1 MEPPSY
7 LLSIAFYPLN
17 SEHLIGFAL
26 LPVLIFISALVSGSE
41 TAFFSLSPQDID
53 NIKKNKNK
61 TSDYLNRLLEKQDY
75 LLATVLIFNNFV
87 NIAIILISTYLT
99 HSLIDFGENVILGF
113 IIEGVLITFILVLFC
128 EVIPKLF
135 TASRPVSSFG
145 FVAKPLVIMIK
156 IAKPL
161 SYALMGTTSLLN
173 RKLSRK
179 KSNVSID
186 DLSEAIDF
194 TDKSI
199 GDKKILK
206 SIVELANIDAN
217 DIMHPRIDVYA
228 IDIESDFKKLLTFV
242 VDCGYSRIPVYE
254 ENFDSIKGLLF
265 VKDLLPYL
273 SMDENFGWQSLIRE
287 AYFVPENKKMN
298 DLLKEFQQKSIHMA
312 VVVDEYGGTS
322 GIITLEDILE
332 EIVGEISDENDES
345 QKLFTKLNRNTY
357 LFEGKTSL
365 NDFCKIMNL
374 DNDYFDEINGDAETL
389 AGLILEI
396 CGEIP
401 SGGREIEF
409 RQFGLKIENSD
420 VKRIKEIKVTV
431 KSQNDDDSNN
441 EN

>member
-7 LLSIAFYPLN
+7 VLSIAFYQFN
-17 SEHLIGFAL
+17 SEHLIIIIL
-26 LPVLIFISALVSGSE
+26 LLALIFMSALASGSE

-53 NIKKNKNK
+53 EIKKHKNKN
-61 TSDYLNRLLEKQDY
+61 SEYLNKLLEKQDY
-75 LLATVLIFNNFV
+75 LLATLLIFNNFV
-87 NIAIILISTYLT
+87 NVAIILLATYLT
-99 HSLIDFGENVILGF
+99 HSLIDFGENAILGF
-113 IIEGVLITFILVLFC
+113 IIEVVLITFVLVLFG
-128 EVIPKLF
+128 EVIPKLL
-135 TASRPVSSFG
+135 TASRPVRSFH
-145 FVAKPLVIMIK
+145 FVAKPLILMIK

-161 SYALMGTTSLLN
+161 SHVLMRTTAMLN
-173 RKLSRK
+173 KKFNQK

-206 SIVELANIDAN
+206 SIVELTNTDTR

-228 IDIESDFKKLLTFV
+228 VDIKSDFKELLTFV

-254 ENFDSIKGLLF
+254 ENFDNIKGLLF

-273 SMDENFGWQSLIRE
+273 NRDTNFEWQSLIRE
-287 AYFVPENKKMN
+287 AYFVPENKKIN

-332 EIVGEISDENDES
+332 EIVGEISDENDENDEN
-345 QKLFTKLNRNTY
+345 QKLFTKLSKNTY
-357 LFEGKTSL
+357 LFEGKISL

-374 DNDYFDEINGDAETL
+374 DNDYFDEVTGDAETL

-401 SGGREIEF
+401 AGGKEIDLK
-409 RQFGLKIENSD
+409 QFVLKVESSD

-431 KSQNDDDSNN
+431 KSQNDES
-441 EN
+441 

>member
-1 MEPPSY
+1 LEPPSY
-7 LLSIAFYPLN
+7 LLSITFYPLN
-17 SEHLIGFAL
+17 SGHLIGFVLLLAL
-26 LPVLIFISALVSGSE
+26 VFMSALVSGSE

-53 NIKKNKNK
+53 EIKKHKGK
-61 TSDYLNRLLEKQDY
+61 ISDYLNRLLEKQDY
-75 LLATVLIFNNFV
+75 LLATVLIFNNFI
-87 NIAIILISTYLT
+87 NIAIILISTYLAD
-99 HSLIDFGENVILGF
+99 SLIDFGDNELLGF
-113 IIEGVLITFILVLFC
+113 VIKVVFITFILVLFC
-128 EVIPKLF
+128 EVIPKLL
-135 TASRPVSSFG
+135 TASRPASSFN
-145 FVAKPLVIMIK
+145 FVAKPLLIMIK

-161 SYALMGTTSLLN
+161 SRVLMRTTSLLN
-173 RKLSRK
+173 KKFNQR

-199 GDKKILK
+199 DDKKILK
-206 SIVELANIDAN
+206 SIVELTNTDTK

-228 IDIESDFKKLLTFV
+228 VDIKSDFNELLTFV

-254 ENFDSIKGLLF
+254 ENFDNIKGILF
-265 VKDLLPYL
+265 VKDLLYYL
-273 SMDENFGWQSLIRE
+273 NKDKNFGWQSLIRE
-287 AYFVPENKKMN
+287 AYFVPENKKIN

-312 VVVDEYGGTS
+312 IVVDEYGGTS

-345 QKLFTKLNRNTY
+345 QKLFTKLNKNTY

-374 DNDYFDEINGDAETL
+374 DNDYFDETNGDAETL

-401 SGGREIEF
+401 AGGKEVDF
-409 RQFGLKIENSD
+409 KQFILKIESRD
-420 VKRIKEIKVTV
+420 AKRIKEIKVTV
-431 KSQNDDDSNN
+431 KSQNNDGKN
-441 EN
+441 ES

>member
-1 MEPPSY
+1 LEPPSY
-7 LLSIAFYPLN
+7 VLGIAFDQLN
-17 SEHLIGFAL
+17 SGHLAGFVL
-26 LPVLIFISALVSGSE
+26 LLTFIFMSALVSGSE

-53 NIKKNKNK
+53 EIKKHKSK
-61 TSDYLNRLLEKQDY
+61 ISVYLNQLLEKQDY
-75 LLATVLIFNNFV
+75 LLATILIFNNFI

-99 HSLIDFGENVILGF
+99 HSLINFGENILLGF
-113 IIEGVLITFILVLFC
+113 IIEVVLITFILVLFC
-128 EVIPKLF
+128 EVIPKLL
-135 TASRPVSSFG
+135 TASRPANSFH
-145 FVAKPLVIMIK
+145 FVAKPLVIMVK

-161 SYALMGTTSLLN
+161 SHVLMRTTSLLN
-173 RKLSRK
+173 KKFSQR

-186 DLSEAIDF
+186 DLSDAIDF

-199 GDKKILK
+199 VDKKILK
-206 SIVELANIDAN
+206 SIVELTNIEVK

-228 IDIESDFKKLLTFV
+228 VDIKSDFKELLTFV

-254 ENFDSIKGLLF
+254 ENFDNIKGLLF
-265 VKDLLPYL
+265 VKDLLSYL
-273 SMDENFGWQSLIRE
+273 NEDENFGWQSLIRE
-287 AYFVPENKKMN
+287 AYFVPEHKKIN

-345 QKLFTKLNRNTY
+345 QKLFTKLNKSTY
-357 LFEGKTSL
+357 LFEGKISL

-374 DNDYFDEINGDAETL
+374 GNDYFDEINGDAETL

-401 SGGREIEF
+401 AGGKEINF
-409 RQFGLKIENSD
+409 KQFVLKIESRD
-420 VKRIKEIKVTV
+420 AKRIKEIKVIV
-431 KSQNDDDSNN
+431 KSQDDDSKNDN
-441 EN
+441 

>member
-7 LLSIAFYPLN
+7 VLSIAFYPLD
-17 SEHLIGFAL
+17 SGHLIGFVL
-26 LPVLIFISALVSGSE
+26 LPVLIFLSALVSGSE

-53 NIKKNKNK
+53 EIKKHKSK
-61 TSDYLNRLLEKQDY
+61 ISCHLNHLLEEQDY
-75 LLATVLIFNNFV
+75 LLATVLIFNNFI

-99 HSLIDFGENVILGF
+99 HSLIDFGESILLGF
-113 IIEGVLITFILVLFC
+113 IIEVVLITFILVLFC
-128 EVIPKLF
+128 EVIPKLL
-135 TASRPVSSFG
+135 TASRPASSFN
-145 FVAKPLVIMIK
+145 FVARPLLIMIKVAKPLSHV
-156 IAKPL
+156 
-161 SYALMGTTSLLN
+161 LMRTTSLLN
-173 RKLSRK
+173 KKFSQR

-206 SIVELANIDAN
+206 SIVELTNIDAK

-228 IDIESDFKKLLTFV
+228 VDIKSDFKELLTFV

-254 ENFDSIKGLLF
+254 ENFDNIKGLLF
-265 VKDLLPYL
+265 VKDLLSYL
-273 SMDENFGWQSLIRE
+273 NKDKDFDWQSLIRE
-287 AYFVPENKKMN
+287 AYFVPENKKIN
-298 DLLKEFQQKSIHMA
+298 FLLKEFQQKSIHMA

-345 QKLFTKLNRNTY
+345 LKMFTKLNKNTY

-374 DNDYFDEINGDAETL
+374 DNDYFDETNGDAETL

-401 SGGREIEF
+401 AGGEEIDF
-409 RQFGLKIENSD
+409 KQFALKIESRD
-420 VKRIKEIKVTV
+420 AKRIKEIKVTV
-431 KSQNDDDSNN
+431 KSQNDDGKN

>member
-1 MEPPSY
+1 M
-7 LLSIAFYPLN
+7 
-17 SEHLIGFAL
+17 
-26 LPVLIFISALVSGSE
+26 SALVSGSE
-41 TAFFSLSPQDID
+41 TAFFSMSPQDID

-61 TSDYLNRLLEKQDY
+61 TSDYLNRLLEKQDH
-75 LLATVLIFNNFV
+75 LLATVLIFNNFI

-99 HSLIDFGENVILGF
+99 HSLIDFGDNVVFGF
-113 IIEGVLITFILVLFC
+113 VIEGVLITFVLVLFC
-128 EVIPKLF
+128 EVIPKLL
-135 TASRPVSSFG
+135 TASRPVSSFK

-161 SYALMGTTSLLN
+161 SYVLMRTTSLLN
-173 RKLSRK
+173 RKISKR

-186 DLSEAIDF
+186 DLSDAIDF

-206 SIVELANIDAN
+206 SIVELTNIDAK
-217 DIMHPRIDVYA
+217 DIMRPRIDVYA
-228 IDIESDFKKLLTFV
+228 VDIEFDFKKLLTFV

-254 ENFDSIKGLLF
+254 ENFDNIKGILF

-273 SMDENFGWQSLIRE
+273 NRDESFEWQSLIRE
-287 AYFVPENKKMN
+287 AYFVPENKKIN
-298 DLLKEFQQKSIHMA
+298 DLLKKFQQKSIHMA

-345 QKLFTKLNRNTY
+345 QKLFTKLNTNTY
-357 LFEGKTSL
+357 LFEGKISL

-374 DNDYFDEINGDAETL
+374 DNDYFDETNGDAETL

-401 SGGREIEF
+401 ADGREIELK
-409 RQFGLKIENSD
+409 QFGLKIESSD
-420 VKRIKEIKVTV
+420 AKRIKEIKVTV
-431 KSQNDDDSNN
+431 KSQNNDSKNDS
-441 EN
+441 

>member
-7 LLSIAFYPLN
+7 VLSIVLNQLN
-17 SEHLIGFAL
+17 SGHVIYIAL
-26 LPVLIFISALVSGSE
+26 LLVLIFMSALVSGSE
-41 TAFFSLSPQDID
+41 TAFFSLSPQNIEE
-53 NIKKNKNK
+53 IKKHKNK
-61 TSDYLNRLLEKQDY
+61 IADHLIQLIEKQDY
-75 LLATVLIFNNFV
+75 LLASVLVFNNFI

-99 HSLIDFGENVILGF
+99 HSLINFGDNILLGF
-113 IIEGVLITFILVLFC
+113 IIEVVLITFVIVLFC
-128 EVIPKLF
+128 EVIPKLLA
-135 TASRPVSSFG
+135 ASHPVSSFN
-145 FVAKPLVIMIK
+145 FVAKPLVIMVK

-161 SYALMGTTSLLN
+161 SFVLMRTTTLLKKKFD
-173 RKLSRK
+173 RI

-206 SIVELANIDAN
+206 SIVELTNIDVK
-217 DIMHPRIDVYA
+217 DIMHPRIDVDA

-254 ENFDSIKGLLF
+254 ENFDNIKGILF
-265 VKDLLPYL
+265 VKDLLPHL
-273 SMDENFGWQSLIRE
+273 DKDEKFVWQSLIRE
-287 AYFVPENKKMN
+287 AYFVPENKKIN

-332 EIVGEISDENDES
+332 EIVGEISDENDEDES
-345 QKLFTKLNRNTY
+345 QKLFTKLSKDIY
-357 LFEGKTSL
+357 LFDAKISL

-374 DNDYFDEINGDAETL
+374 GNNYFDETNGDAETL

-396 CGEIP
+396 RGEIP
-401 SGGREIEF
+401 ACGEEIDF
-409 RQFGLKIENSD
+409 KKFGLKIESRD
-420 VKRIKEIKVTV
+420 AKRIKEVKVTV
-431 KSQNDDDSNN
+431 KSQNDDNN
-441 EN
+441 

>member
-1 MEPPSY
+1 LEPPSY
-7 LLSIAFYPLN
+7 VLSIAFYPLN
-17 SEHLIGFAL
+17 SGHLIGFAL
-26 LPVLIFISALVSGSE
+26 LPILIFMSALVSGSE

-61 TSDYLNRLLEKQDY
+61 TSDYLNHLLEKQDY
-75 LLATVLIFNNFV
+75 LLATVLIFNNFI

-99 HSLIDFGENVILGF
+99 HSLIDFGENIILGF
-113 IIEGVLITFILVLFC
+113 VIEGVLITFILVLFC
-128 EVIPKLF
+128 EVIPKLL
-135 TASRPVSSFG
+135 TASRPVSSFN
-145 FVAKPLVIMIK
+145 FVAKPLVIIIK

-161 SYALMGTTSLLN
+161 SFMLIGTTSLLN
-173 RKLSRK
+173 RKLGRK

-206 SIVELANIDAN
+206 RIVELTNIDAK
-217 DIMHPRIDVYA
+217 DIMRPRIDVYA
-228 IDIESDFKKLLTFV
+228 VDIEYDFKNLLAFV

-254 ENFDSIKGLLF
+254 ENFDNIKGLLF

-273 SMDENFGWQSLIRE
+273 NKDEDFGWQSLIRE
-287 AYFVPENKKMN
+287 AYFVPENKKIN

-345 QKLFTKLNRNTY
+345 QKLFTKLNGNTY

-374 DNDYFDEINGDAETL
+374 DNDYFDETNGDAETL

-401 SGGREIEF
+401 SGGSEIEF
-409 RQFGLKIENSD
+409 KQFGLKIENSD
-420 VKRIKEIKVTV
+420 AKRIKEIKVTV
-431 KSQNDDDSNN
+431 KSQND
-441 EN
+441 ENSSEN

>member
-1 MEPPSY
+1 M
-7 LLSIAFYPLN
+7 
-17 SEHLIGFAL
+17 
-26 LPVLIFISALVSGSE
+26 SALVSGSE

-53 NIKKNKNK
+53 EIKKHKNK
-61 TSDYLNRLLEKQDY
+61 ISGYLDQLLEKQDY
-75 LLATVLIFNNFV
+75 LLASVLIFNNFI

-99 HSLIDFGENVILGF
+99 HSLIDFGKNILLGF
-113 IIEGVLITFILVLFC
+113 VIEVVFITFILVLFC
-128 EVIPKLF
+128 EVIPKLL
-135 TASRPVSSFG
+135 TASRPVSSFK
-145 FVAKPLVIMIK
+145 FIAKSLVIMVK

-161 SYALMGTTSLLN
+161 SRVLMGTTSLLN
-173 RKLSRK
+173 KKISRR

-194 TDKSI
+194 TDRST
-199 GDKKILK
+199 GEKKILK
-206 SIVELANIDAN
+206 SIVELTNIEVR

-228 IDIESDFKKLLTFV
+228 VDIKSDFQELLNFV
-242 VDCGYSRIPVYE
+242 IDCGYSRIPVYE
-254 ENFDSIKGLLF
+254 ENFDNIKGLLF
-265 VKDLLPYL
+265 VKDLLSYL
-273 SMDENFGWQSLIRE
+273 NKDKNFGWQTLIRE
-287 AYFVPENKKMN
+287 AYFVPENKKIN

-345 QKLFTKLNRNTY
+345 QKLFTKLNKNTY
-357 LFEGKTSL
+357 LFEGKISL

-374 DNDYFDEINGDAETL
+374 DNNYFDETNGDAETL

-401 SGGREIEF
+401 AGGEEINF
-409 RQFGLKIENSD
+409 KQFVLKIESRD
-420 VKRIKEIKVTV
+420 AKRIKEIKVIE
-431 KSQNDDDSNN
+431 KSQNDEGKN

>member
-1 MEPPSY
+1 LEPPSY
-7 LLSIAFYPLN
+7 VLSIAFYQFN
-17 SEHLIGFAL
+17 SEHLIIIIL
-26 LPVLIFISALVSGSE
+26 LLALIFMSALASGSE

-53 NIKKNKNK
+53 EIKKHKNKN
-61 TSDYLNRLLEKQDY
+61 SEYLNKLLEKQDY
-75 LLATVLIFNNFV
+75 LLATLLIFNNFV
-87 NIAIILISTYLT
+87 NVAIILLATYLT
-99 HSLIDFGENVILGF
+99 HSLIDFGENAILGF
-113 IIEGVLITFILVLFC
+113 IIEVVLITFVLVLFG
-128 EVIPKLF
+128 EVIPKLL
-135 TASRPVSSFG
+135 TASRPVRSFH
-145 FVAKPLVIMIK
+145 FVAKPLILMIK

-161 SYALMGTTSLLN
+161 SHVLMRTTAMLN
-173 RKLSRK
+173 KKFNQK

-206 SIVELANIDAN
+206 SIVELTNTDTR

-228 IDIESDFKKLLTFV
+228 VDIKSDFKELLTFV

-254 ENFDSIKGLLF
+254 ENFDNIKGLLF

-273 SMDENFGWQSLIRE
+273 NRDTNFEWQSLIRE
-287 AYFVPENKKMN
+287 AYFVPENKKIN

-332 EIVGEISDENDES
+332 EIVGEISDENDENDEN
-345 QKLFTKLNRNTY
+345 QKLFTKLSKNTY
-357 LFEGKTSL
+357 LFEGKISL

-374 DNDYFDEINGDAETL
+374 DNDYFDEVTGDAETL

-401 SGGREIEF
+401 AGGKEIDLK
-409 RQFGLKIENSD
+409 QFVLKVESSD

-431 KSQNDDDSNN
+431 KSQNDES
-441 EN
+441 